1 MAIKNEVLFKS
12 LQNIAE
18 REDFLTYVNTI
29 DFEMEVLELSK
40 EMDINTSENNL
51 LIKELDDAIK
61 QDKINYAFC
70 LFFILFTKY
79 RRNKMGNLLEFVDKY
94 IHEFYQIKISEFIVL
109 LAQFSENYDEK
120 AYFRL
125 LKRTDNLI
133 KSKGDDHDFTNHQ
146 GILNLYVEIVC
157 SYFESQ
163 LEDRFDE
170 DLNKYINQ
178 AKEVVD
184 KMIES
189 CNGQVY
195 PKYFLNKGRLLV
207 LMQKYK
213 EGERFIGMALRAIP
227 LGAERE
233 RTVREYE
240 QYLQKSNLIKSY
252 DLTSTRI
259 KELDAVKMNN
269 TKALALMTTL
279 LGFLL
284 GTINIFAQVSDAF
297 TLGMLMLCY
306 LGLLLVLTGVVFLG
320 LNLSFKETHRK
331 FIIYDAIILIL
342 GVMIFATTISLVLKH

>member
-1 MAIKNEVLFKS
+1 MSIENKDLFQS
-12 LQNIAE
+12 LEKIAN
-18 REDFLTYVNTI
+18 REDFLSYVNVRE
-29 DFEMEVLELSK
+29 FEIEVLELSK
-40 EMDINTSENNL
+40 EIDITSSENAL
-51 LIKELDDAIK
+51 LQNELDEAIK
-61 QDKINYAFC
+61 QEKINYAFC

-125 LKRTDNLI
+125 LKKTDNLI

-170 DLNKYINQ
+170 DLSKYLNQ
-178 AKEVVD
+178 AKEVVE
-184 KMIES
+184 KMIEAS
-189 CNGQVY
+189 GDKVY
-195 PKYFLNKGRLLV
+195 PKYYLNKGRLLV

-213 EGERFIGMALRAIP
+213 EGEKFIGRAIRAIP

-233 RTVREYE
+233 RTTREYE
-240 QYLQKSNLIKSY
+240 YYLQKSNLIKSY
-252 DLTSTRI
+252 DLTSTKI

-269 TKALALMTTL
+269 TKSLALMTTL

-284 GTINIFAQVSDAF
+284 GTINIFAQVNDAF

-306 LGLLLVLTGVVFLG
+306 LGLLMVLTGVVFLG
-320 LNLSFKETHRK
+320 LNLSFKETHKK
-331 FIIYDAIILIL
+331 FIIYDAIILLI
-342 GVMIFATTISLVLKH
+342 GIIIFSTTIMLVIKH